1 MMEHITSRKNPLLA
15 HLRKLLSSRAYRYE
29 HQQFAGDGTKLLA
42 EAVRWGAELEVVIT
56 TFDVLPFDIPADV
69 RLVHV
74 PADVMQSISLM
85 EAPQGCLFI
94 CHMPQKKM
102 QNIPSNCIIL
112 DGLQDPG
119 NVGTILRTADAFEVP
134 VVLTDTCADI
144 YNPKT
149 VRASMGAIF
158 RRDVLVASGEEIIA
172 QAKQSGVSLYA
183 TALSSTAVS
192 IKEHPVS
199 GAVVIGSE
207 GNGVSTAFLDAAD
220 KHLIIPM
227 NPNCESLNAAS
238 AATVILW
245 EMKRNL

>member
-1 MMEHITSRKNPLLA
+1 MNEYITSRKNPLLL
-15 HLRKLLSSRAYRYE
+15 HLKKLFSSRSYRYE
-29 HQQFAGDGTKLLA
+29 QRQFAGDGTKLLA
-42 EAVRWGAELEVVIT
+42 EAIRWGAELDTVVT
-56 TFDVLPFDIPADV
+56 TMDKMPFSVPAGV
-69 RLVHV
+69 RVVRV
-74 PADVMQSISLM
+74 PADVMLSVSLM

-94 CHMPQKKM
+94 CRMPQAKAI
-102 QNIPSNCIIL
+102 QIPANCLIL

-119 NVGTILRTADAFEVP
+119 NVGTILRTADAFQIP
-134 VVLTDTCADI
+134 VILNDSCADI

-149 VRASMGAIF
+149 VRASMGAVF
-158 RRDVLVASGEEIIA
+158 RSQAMVASSEEIIA
-172 QAKQSGVSLYA
+172 AAKRKGVTLYA
-183 TALSSTAVS
+183 TALSNTAQS
-192 IKEHPVS
+192 ILEQPTQ

-207 GNGVSTAFLDAAD
+207 GSGVSSVFLQAAE